1 MPREAPPQGELT
13 VDLKGQTALVTGASR
28 GLGKAIALAFGKSGA
43 NVACVARSADK
54 LKETVDEIRAAGGS
68 AEVFE
73 CDVTKGASVDQ
84 VVEQV
89 VAKFGGL
96 QILVNNAGI
105 TRDTLLARMEDDQW
119 DEVINTNLRGA
130 FLFTRAATRVM
141 MSARYGRII
150 NMASVSGAV
159 MGNPGQANYSASKAA
174 LVGFTKTVA
183 KEYGGRKITV
193 NAIAPGFIES
203 DMTKTLGD
211 SILEE
216 VQKRIPA
223 KRLGKPE
230 DVAAAALFLASPAAS
245 YITGQML
252 VVDGGMTC

>member
-1 MPREAPPQGELT
+1 MARPEAPTGETT

-28 GLGKAIALAFGKSGA
+28 GLGRAIALAFGKAGA

-54 LKETVDEIRAAGGS
+54 LKETVDAVVAAGGV
-68 AEVFE
+68 AEAFT
-73 CDVTKGASVDQ
+73 CDVSQGKSVDE
-84 VVEQV
+84 VVDKV
-89 VAKFGGL
+89 VARFGGL

-105 TRDTLLARMEDDQW
+105 TRDTLLPRMEDDQW

-130 FLFTRAATRVM
+130 FLFARAASRVM

-159 MGNPGQANYSASKAA
+159 IGNPGQANYSASKAA
-174 LVGFTKTVA
+174 LHGFTRTVA
-183 KEYGGRKITV
+183 RELGGRKITV

-203 DMTKTLGD
+203 DMTAALGD
-211 SILEE
+211 AILDE

-230 DVAAAALFLASPAAS
+230 DIANATLFLAAPASA
-245 YITGQML
+245 YITGQLL
-252 VVDGGMTC
+252 VVDGGMTA

>member
-1 MPREAPPQGELT
+1 MARPEAPTGETT

-28 GLGKAIALAFGKSGA
+28 GLGRAIALAFGKAGA

-54 LKETVDEIRAAGGS
+54 LKETVDAVVAAGGS
-68 AEVFE
+68 AEAFT
-73 CDVTKGASVDQ
+73 CDVNDGKSVDE
-84 VVEQV
+84 VVDKV
-89 VAKFGGL
+89 VARFGGL

-105 TRDTLLARMEDDQW
+105 TRDTLLPRMEDAQW

-130 FLFTRAATRVM
+130 FLFTRAASRVM

-159 MGNPGQANYSASKAA
+159 IGNPGQANYSASKAA
-174 LVGFTKTVA
+174 LHGFTRTVA
-183 KEYGGRKITV
+183 RELGGRKVTV

-203 DMTKTLGD
+203 DMTAALGD
-211 SILEE
+211 AILDE

-230 DVAAAALFLASPAAS
+230 DIANATLFLAAPASA
-245 YITGQML
+245 YITGQLL
-252 VVDGGMTC
+252 VVDGGMTA

>member
-1 MPREAPPQGELT
+1 MARPEAPTGETT

-28 GLGKAIALAFGKSGA
+28 GLGRAIALAFGKAGA

-54 LKETVDEIRAAGGS
+54 LKETVDAVVAAGGV
-68 AEVFE
+68 AEAFT
-73 CDVTKGASVDQ
+73 CDVSQSSSVDE
-84 VVEQV
+84 VVDKV
-89 VAKFGGL
+89 VARFGGL

-105 TRDTLLARMEDDQW
+105 TRDTLLPRMEDAQW
-119 DEVINTNLRGA
+119 DEVINTNLRGV
-130 FLFTRAATRVM
+130 FLFARAASRVM

-159 MGNPGQANYSASKAA
+159 IGNPGQANYSASKAA
-174 LVGFTKTVA
+174 LHGFTRTVA
-183 KEYGGRKITV
+183 RELGGRKITV

-203 DMTKTLGD
+203 DMTAALGD
-211 SILEE
+211 AILDE

-230 DVAAAALFLASPAAS
+230 DIANATLFLAAPSSS
-245 YITGQML
+245 YITGQLL
-252 VVDGGMTC
+252 VVDGGMTA